1 MIAYKIRPRGESYW
15 LIVDNLDDVGGI
27 LDDYKMATTFEFKQ
41 VEMDQEVFLKLSPFS
56 PRRWKKSAKK
66 KAT

>member
-1 MIAYKIRPRGESYW
+1 MIVYKIRPRGESYW
-15 LIVDNLDDVGGI
+15 FISKSLMFATAI

-41 VEMDQEVFLKLSPFS
+41 VVMSEEDFLKLASFRPG
-56 PRRWKKSAKK
+56 RWKKSAKK